1 MANTPDY
8 SWPPMESRKVM
19 GKPIKRLDG
28 PPKASGRA
36 KYASDFSRKDLLFA
50 AYITCPHAHARVTSV
65 DTSAAEKMAGVKAVH
80 VWSAAGKEI
89 QWQGTEIAAVA
100 ATTEEIAKEA
110 ARKIKVE
117 YEVMPH
123 FVKDENLGKAGA
135 RGKAAGEKITGDP
148 EKAFQE
154 AEAVSEGTYGIPVA
168 THCCLEPHGQ
178 VIQWQGDPNNPEK
191 STVNAWPSVQFVSGY
206 AGALATSLKVPATSI
221 KVKMD
226 YIGGGFGS
234 KFGPDAWAEVG
245 ANLSMKSGGRPVKLF
260 LDRSSEQM
268 IAGNRPSA
276 YGKIRIAGK
285 KDGTIT
291 GWQSDTWATGGFA
304 GGGSPP
310 LPYIYTNIP
319 NTRLNHTA
327 VSVNAGGQRAWRA
340 PNNQQASYL
349 TCCAIEDF
357 AAKAGVDPMEVFAK
371 NAGYTPR
378 AEQYQYQLAK
388 AAELSEWKKLWKPRD
403 QSGSGPVKRGLGI
416 GLNAW
421 GGGGHNA
428 KCRTTIN
435 ADGSVLV
442 EIGTQD
448 LGTGTRTIITQ
459 VAAETLG
466 LPMGQIKLVI
476 GNNDLPAAGASG
488 GSTTVGGVSSA
499 MRKSGMNALAK
510 LYEAAAPALGAQP
523 EELEAVDG
531 HVRVKGSP
539 NKSMTW
545 TDACKKIGGGKIAE
559 EGENLNR
566 SPGGLNSAGAAGVQ
580 VADVSVD
587 TETGIV
593 TMNRFVAVQ
602 DCGLVINPWL
612 AQSQIHGA
620 IIMGISTALYEERIM
635 DEQTG
640 RMLNPDM
647 EFYKL
652 AGIKDIGDIV
662 VHVDIRPENDKRGV
676 IGLGEPP
683 AIGICAAVGN
693 AVANAI
699 GMRVPNIPM
708 TPMHVLNTLE
718 GRNA

>member
-1 MANTPDY
+1 
-8 SWPPMESRKVM
+8 MESRKVM

-28 PPKASGRA
+28 LPKASGRA
-36 KYASDFSRKDLLFA
+36 KYSSDFNPKGLLFG
-50 AYITCPHAHARVTSV
+50 AYLTCPHAHARVTSV

-80 VWSAAGKEI
+80 VWSPAGKEI

-110 ARKIKVE
+110 VRKIKVE
-117 YEVMPH
+117 YEVMPN
-123 FVKDENLGKAGA
+123 FVKDAELGKAGA
-135 RGKAAGEKITGDP
+135 RGKAAGEKVTGDP
-148 EKAFQE
+148 DKAFQD
-154 AEAVSEGTYGIPVA
+154 AEAVSDGTYGIPVVY
-168 THCCLEPHGQ
+168 HNCLEPHGC
-178 VIQWQGDPNNPEK
+178 VIQWQGDAAAPENSK
-191 STVNAWPSVQFVSGY
+191 VFAWPSVQYVSGY
-206 AGALATSLKVPATSI
+206 AGSLATNLKVPATNI
-221 KVKMD
+221 KVEMQ

-234 KFGPDAWAEVG
+234 KFGPDAWAEVA
-245 ANLSMKSGGRPVKLF
+245 ANLSMKAGGKPVKLF
-260 LDRSSEQM
+260 LDRATEQM

-276 YGKIRIAGK
+276 YGKIKIAGK

-291 GWQSDTWATGGFA
+291 AWQSDTWATGGFT

-310 LPYIYTNIP
+310 LPYVYSNIP
-319 NTRLNHTA
+319 NQRLNHTA
-327 VSVNAGGQRAWRA
+327 ISVNAGPQRAWRA

-349 TCCAIEDF
+349 TCSALEYF
-357 AAKAGVDPMEVFAK
+357 AAKCGMDPMEVFSK
-371 NAGYTPR
+371 NAGLTPR
-378 AEQYQYQLAK
+378 AEMYQYQLDK
-388 AAELSEWKKLWKPRD
+388 AAELSEWKKLWTPRG
-403 QSGSGPVKRGLGI
+403 QGSGPVKRGLG
-416 GLNAW
+416 LAVNAW

-428 KCRTTIN
+428 KCRVTIN
-435 ADGSVLV
+435 PDGSVVV

-466 LPMGQIKLVI
+466 LSMGQIKLVI

-499 MRKSGMNALAK
+499 TRKAGMNALAK
-510 LYEAAAPALGAQP
+510 LYEVAGPALSAQP
-523 EELEAVDG
+523 DDLEAVDG
-531 HVRVKGSP
+531 HIRVKGSP
-539 NKSMTW
+539 NKSITW
-545 TDACKKIGGGKIAE
+545 AAACKKIGGGKIAE
-559 EGENLNR
+559 EGENQQR

-612 AQSQIHGA
+612 AQSQVYGA

-640 RMLNPDM
+640 RTMNPDM

-652 AGIKDIGDIV
+652 AGIKDVGDIV
-662 VHVDIRPENDKRGV
+662 VHMDIRPENDKRGV

-699 GMRVPNIPM
+699 GTRVPTIPM
-708 TPMHVLNTLE
+708 TPIHVLNTLE